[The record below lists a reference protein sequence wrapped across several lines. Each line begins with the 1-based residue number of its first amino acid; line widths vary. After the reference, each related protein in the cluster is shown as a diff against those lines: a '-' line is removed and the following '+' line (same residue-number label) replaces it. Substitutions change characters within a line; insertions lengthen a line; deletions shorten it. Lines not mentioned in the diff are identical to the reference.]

1 MTEIVL
7 RRAQLVA
14 PEAIALVRALDAE
27 LLALYPDEGEGFFD
41 LRGEEVEAPRGAF
54 FVAYQGEVA
63 VACGAVRSIDAS
75 TAEVKRMYVSRDARG
90 LGLGRRLLRTLE
102 AAARDLG
109 KSRIVL
115 ETGTRQPEAV
125 ALYRSEGYD
134 DVPRFGSYPDSP
146 LSLWL
151 GKRL

>member
-1 MTEIVL
+1 MTDIVV
-7 RRAQLVA
+7 RRASLLEPAAVS
-14 PEAIALVRALDAE
+14 LVRELDAE

-54 FVAYQGEVA
+54 FLAYRGDVA
-63 VACGAVRSIDAS
+63 VACGAVRSIDAR
-75 TAEVKRMYVSRDARG
+75 TAEVKRMYVSREARG

-102 AAARDLG
+102 AAARELG
-109 KSRIVL
+109 KTRIVL

-125 ALYRSEGYD
+125 ALYRGEGYV

-151 GKRL
+151 GKPL